1 MVTHSNHNLRSRSGV
16 VFSVVWNVWP
26 VYRHSSSLYS
36 QHRRPPGALW
46 HYYSIGSRR
55 RPIPPPSPCPGR
67 AVTRSHWHHTH
78 SVFYIVLYWSRA
90 DSSELIK
97 NSCEHKESKT
107 YTRKKERRYN
117 GNINTNST
125 VWEVAWISN
134 KKERKIKLHKTTI
147 HYSFIF
153 PEHYDDASSTM
164 LQWLV
169 LTMTFDWNDGML
181 WSLASLTPERE
192 KEHPPS

>member
-1 MVTHSNHNLRSRSGV
+1 M
-16 VFSVVWNVWP
+16 VWNVWP
-26 VYRHSSSLYS
+26 VFRHSSSSSSSNS
-36 QHRRPPGALW
+36 QHRHPPGALW

-78 SVFYIVLYWSRA
+78 SVFYTVLYWSRA

-125 VWEVAWISN
+125 VWEVARKSN
-134 KKERKIKLHKTTI
+134 KKERKTKKTETETKTKTIKI
-147 HYSFIF
+147 IPYF
-153 PEHYDDASSTM
+153 PNI
-164 LQWLV
+164 
-169 LTMTFDWNDGML
+169 TMTLLLKDATILGTHHDYRSDRL
-181 WSLASLTPERE
+181 QVSHRRQQQ
-192 KEHPPS
+192 